1 MKIILDT
8 NFLMAIVQFKI
19 DIFEQLAGNSLYTIE
34 SVINEL
40 KGLSK
45 EKSKDGTAAKIALD
59 IIKSKGLKIL
69 ESKDVADLS
78 LIDYSNKGYI
88 IATQDKVLQ
97 NKIKSLGGKSIYIR
111 QKKYVI
117 L

>member
-19 DIFEQLAGNSLYTIE
+19 DIFEQLAGNDLYTIE
-34 SVINEL
+34 SVVNEL
-40 KGLSK
+40 NGISK
-45 EKSKDGTAAKIALD
+45 RKSKDGTAAKIVLT

-69 ESKDVADLS
+69 ESKDVADKS
-78 LIDYSNKGYI
+78 LIDYSNSGYI

-97 NKIKSLGGKSIYIR
+97 NKIKSLGWKSIYIR

-117 L
+117 I